1 MPCLFFV
8 ELNPLLKMSSKNGSG
23 DSFIIIYG
31 KSIRKKEWTLF
42 FIIFYVKFVRN
53 RREIIFSRLS
63 SPSKRMTTEIFGCR
77 PNFASPCMWLP
88 QEFGCCWV
96 KYVSCDSHS
105 LSQAYLHHTCGGH
118 ILRHNPRRRQAGVGA
133 EPNSLY
139 VSSSELLRWS
149 FFCPMIVWRNF
160 SGVRARTAPET

>member
-1 MPCLFFV
+1 MILAPRQRTHMPYLFFV

-42 FIIFYVKFVRN
+42 
-53 RREIIFSRLS
+53 SRLN
-63 SPSKRMTTEIFGCR
+63 SPSKRMTTEIFGCQ
-77 PNFASPCMWLP
+77 PNFASPRMRLP
-88 QEFGCCWV
+88 QEFVCCWV

-118 ILRHNPRRRQAGVGA
+118 ILRHNPRRRQAGGA
-133 EPNSLY
+133 LNQTASTSPPP
-139 VSSSELLRWS
+139 S
-149 FFCPMIVWRNF
+149 FFA
-160 SGVRARTAPET
+160 GVFFVR

>member
-42 FIIFYVKFVRN
+42 
-53 RREIIFSRLS
+53 SRLN
-63 SPSKRMTTEIFGCR
+63 SPSKRMTTEIFGCQ
-77 PNFASPCMWLP
+77 PNFASPRMRLP
-88 QEFGCCWV
+88 QEFVCCWV

-105 LSQAYLHHTCGGH
+105 LSQAYLHHTYGGH